1 MIIFRYERIS
11 IDVLQLEFSLI
22 RSKLIFFEKAY
33 VKLKQ
38 RQNICEFRK
47 KNTILSTHI
56 IDLNK
61 NSPVESQ
68 RTLISTKTLSPFS
81 IVSQHFQWFSFIYL
95 VKQ

>member
-47 KNTILSTHI
+47 K
-56 IDLNK
+56 
-61 NSPVESQ
+61 
-68 RTLISTKTLSPFS
+68 TLS
-81 IVSQHFQWFSFIYL
+81 
-95 VKQ
+95 